1 MVDNESLVELNNHL
15 KNHLSDHVQT
25 HESYQIQWESR
36 LDNAVGRSR
45 KKIWIAIVYVDF
57 QIMRLKIE
65 IDDELA
71 WNIRWLNESVIFW
84 DQSWISL
91 DSRFVFND
99 SLRVEFSSTCWHSII
114 LEKVSSS
121 VDLERILTK
130 DISPESFKDS
140 SVDST
145 RHYFGPTRK
154 IYVYSG
160 TFKSIFHSHGW
171 HAHLRGPTSKGSCMR
186 KPVNRIP

>member
-1 MVDNESLVELNNHL
+1 MPWTISAGLYL
-15 KNHLSDHVQT
+15 KSVQT
-25 HESYQIQWESR
+25 CDKFTNPWSSTLLLR
-36 LDNAVGRSR
+36 LLAW
-45 KKIWIAIVYVDF
+45 K
-57 QIMRLKIE
+57 MRLLSGSI
-65 IDDELA
+65 
-71 WNIRWLNESVIFW
+71 IFW
-84 DQSWISL
+84 GQSWTQL
-91 DSRFVFND
+91 DSRKIVDD

-160 TFKSIFHSHGW
+160 VLCGFPHLMCHTCIFEARVRKEPVWYIFQAAYHKLEEH
-171 HAHLRGPTSKGSCMR
+171 RG
-186 KPVNRIP
+186 

>member
-1 MVDNESLVELNNHL
+1 MSETLQPNWTLRCGTR
-15 KNHLSDHVQT
+15 LSWT
-25 HESYQIQWESR
+25 AKW
-36 LDNAVGRSR
+36 AVFG
-45 KKIWIAIVYVDF
+45 V
-57 QIMRLKIE
+57 
-65 IDDELA
+65 LA
-71 WNIRWLNESVIFW
+71 WMMRPLSESIIFW
-84 DQSWISL
+84 GQSWTQL
-91 DSRFVFND
+91 DSRKIVDD

-160 TFKSIFHSHGW
+160 VLCACPHLMGHTYILGNQFRKDPVWCTFSTAYHKLEEHRS
-171 HAHLRGPTSKGSCMR
+171 
-186 KPVNRIP
+186 

>member
-1 MVDNESLVELNNHL
+1 MPWTISAELYL
-15 KNHLSDHVQT
+15 KSVQT
-25 HESYQIQWESR
+25 CDKFTNPWLSTLLLR
-36 LDNAVGRSR
+36 LLAW
-45 KKIWIAIVYVDF
+45 K
-57 QIMRLKIE
+57 MRLLSGSI
-65 IDDELA
+65 
-71 WNIRWLNESVIFW
+71 IFW
-84 DQSWISL
+84 GQSWTQL
-91 DSRFVFND
+91 DSRKIVDD
-99 SLRVEFSSTCWHSII
+99 SLRVEFSSTFWHSII

-160 TFKSIFHSHGW
+160 VLCACPHLMGHTYILGNQFRKDPVWWTFSTAYHKLEEHRS
-171 HAHLRGPTSKGSCMR
+171 
-186 KPVNRIP
+186 